1 VSKCIIHMGM
11 HKTGSTSI
19 QQSLHGYSDDRVLYA
34 ALGDAGN
41 HSLAMFSLFSSD
53 PERHHL
59 HKASGRTPAAVRAY
73 IAGVHADLHRS
84 IVAANGRTLVISGED
99 IGVLQ
104 ADGLERMRELFQKR
118 FDQVTIVGYV
128 RPPGTFM
135 ASSFQQRV
143 RRGVRLSLEKSYR
156 NYQKSFAKFDDVFG
170 RENVD
175 LWKFDPKSFPNGC
188 AVRDFCSRLGIA
200 LPAER
205 ILRLNESLSRQA
217 VLALYAYHHLS
228 RKEAATMKSWE
239 AQQIGA
245 LLSGPGSTR
254 FRFSPEAIKPVLEA
268 NRADIEWMEARLGQ
282 SLTEELRHEPGDV
295 ASEDDLLSPDPRLAG
310 QIGALLEKAGVSAPG
325 ATADSPQTI
334 AALVHALRGTLKPQ
348 NTGKKGG
355 AADKRAAGKGQD
367 RPEAMRVTEIIQEI
381 REANPA
387 LLESVPQPRA
397 EALVRDVF
405 RHISSN
411 LAKADDGIVQYAGLG
426 QFMVRKKDSGARIRF
441 LGAGTGNDVTPDS
454 MER

>member
-1 VSKCIIHMGM
+1 MSSCIIHMGM

-41 HSLAMFSLFSSD
+41 HSLAMFSLFASD

-84 IVAANGRTLVISGED
+84 IVAANGRTLLISGED

-104 ADGLERMRELFQKR
+104 PGGLERMRELFLGH
-118 FDQVTIVGYV
+118 FDQITIVGYV

-156 NYQKSFAKFDDVFG
+156 NYQKSFEKFDDVFG
-170 RENVD
+170 RENVH
-175 LWKFDPKSFPNGC
+175 LWKFDPKSFPKGC

-200 LPAER
+200 LPPER
-205 ILRLNESLSRQA
+205 IVRLNESLSRQA
-217 VLALYAYHHLS
+217 VLALYAYHHMGP
-228 RKEAATMKSWE
+228 RDAAAMKSWE
-239 AQQIGA
+239 SQQIGA
-245 LLSGPGSTR
+245 LLSGPGSTK
-254 FRFSPEAIKPVLEA
+254 FRFSPEAIRPVLEA

-282 SLTEELRHEPGDV
+282 SLTEELRQEPGDV
-295 ASEDDLLSPDPRLAG
+295 AGEDDLLKPDPQLVG
-310 QIGALLEKAGVSAPG
+310 QIGSLLEKAGVPVPG
-325 ATADSPQTI
+325 ATADSPQKV
-334 AALVHALRGTLKPQ
+334 AMLVHALRGTLKPPDP
-348 NTGKKGG
+348 GKKS
-355 AADKRAAGKGQD
+355 AAGRRTAGTGQAKPAD
-367 RPEAMRVTEIIQEI
+367 MRVTEIIQEI

-387 LLESVPQPRA
+387 LLEAIPQPRA

-405 RHISSN
+405 KHISAN

-426 QFMVRKKDSGARIRF
+426 QFQVTKKDSGARIKFRSA
-441 LGAGTGNDVTPDS
+441 GAGNDATPDC
-454 MER
+454 MEQ